1 MRGGGG
7 RDGVGYGTWL
17 RERELRDG
25 GKLNSCLLKGFFD
38 VLLVTTSTRCKVL
51 SLSLFLFCFS
61 FSLLRD

>member
-25 GKLNSCLLKGFFD
+25 GKYINSCLLNGFFD
-38 VLLVTTSTRCKVL
+38 VLLLYYYFYPV
-51 SLSLFLFCFS
+51 
-61 FSLLRD
+61 